1 MRDRGRGGLDAVGVA
16 LIALFVTALVAAQ
29 LLAVKIVPIDLPTPL
44 PVVGA
49 EILVP
54 AGVIAYAV
62 TFLATDCLAEL
73 YGHRQAAVVV
83 NVGFGMVLVLLA
95 LVWAAILAPAH
106 PTGVEQAAFATV
118 MAPSTNI
125 VLGGLFA
132 YVVSQNWDVLAFDRI
147 RRYTGARW
155 LWVRNLGSTLTSQL
169 IDTVVFISVA
179 FLAAPTL
186 LGIGDPLPT
195 PAIVGLIAGQY
206 LVKLAIAVLDT
217 PFVYLITGAVRRR
230 EAPKRGV
237 LQ

>member
-1 MRDRGRGGLDAVGVA
+1 MSDRRRGGLEPVGVA
-16 LIALFVTALVAAQ
+16 LVALFVTALVTAQ
-29 LLAVKIVPIDLPTPL
+29 LLAVKIVPIGVPSGL
-44 PVVGA
+44 PVVGP

-95 LVWAAILAPAH
+95 LVWAAILVPAH
-106 PTGVEQAAFATV
+106 PAGVEQAAFAAV

-125 VLGGLFA
+125 VLGGLLA
-132 YVVSQNWDVLAFDRI
+132 YLLSQNLDVFTFARI
-147 RRYTGARW
+147 RQFTGRRHLW
-155 LWVRNLGSTLTSQL
+155 LRNLGSTLTSQF
-169 IDTVVFISVA
+169 IDTAVFISVA
-179 FLAAPTL
+179 FFAAPSL
-186 LGIGDPLPT
+186 FGIGQALPT
-195 PAIVGLIAGQY
+195 DVILGLIAGQY

-230 EAPKRGV
+230 ETPSQGV

>member
-1 MRDRGRGGLDAVGVA
+1 MPDPRRGGLDPVGIGLV
-16 LIALFVTALVAAQ
+16 ALFVTALVVAQ
-29 LLAVKIVPIDLPTPL
+29 LLAVKIVPIALPTDL

-54 AGVIAYAV
+54 AGVVAYAV
-62 TFLATDCLAEL
+62 TFLATDCLTEL

-95 LVWAAILAPAH
+95 LVWAAILVPTHPA
-106 PTGVEQAAFATV
+106 GVEQAAFATV

-125 VLGGLFA
+125 VLGGLLA
-132 YVVSQNWDVLAFDRI
+132 YVVSQNWDVVAFDRI
-147 RRYTGARW
+147 RRYTGPRL
-155 LWVRNLGSTLTSQL
+155 LWVRNVGSTLSSQF
-169 IDTVVFISVA
+169 IDTVVFVTVA

-186 LGIGDPLPT
+186 LGIGQALPT
-195 PAIVGLIAGQY
+195 GAIVGLVSGQY
-206 LVKLAIAVLDT
+206 LVKLGIAVLDT

-230 EAPKRGV
+230 DGTGQPV